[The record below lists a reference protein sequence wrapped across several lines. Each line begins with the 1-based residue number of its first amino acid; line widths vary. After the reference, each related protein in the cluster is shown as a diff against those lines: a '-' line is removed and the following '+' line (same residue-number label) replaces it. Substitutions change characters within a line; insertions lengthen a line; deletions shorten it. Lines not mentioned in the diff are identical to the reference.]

1 MNFFLRSFLVTNPIF
16 NGYRVIQIVYF
27 IVLEFCSFGFQ
38 KTDLLLSKIVAQSC
52 SQCSLIILL
61 MTAGSVVSFLIL
73 QCSVSPSF
81 NFYQSFQSLTMILIF
96 CVKDPRCFRKI
107 LSLKKCQASV
117 KSRKWIEI
125 FEEMKT
131 AQVYI

>member
-52 SQCSLIILL
+52 S
-61 MTAGSVVSFLIL
+61 
-73 QCSVSPSF
+73 
-81 NFYQSFQSLTMILIF
+81 
-96 CVKDPRCFRKI
+96 
-107 LSLKKCQASV
+107 
-117 KSRKWIEI
+117 
-125 FEEMKT
+125 
-131 AQVYI
+131 